1 MHQNRPVDSIS
12 FELNQ
17 FCVVVFAQVA
27 MNLVCQT
34 SLGGTWVDAHR
45 VAPTSV
51 KHIVPTNKMML
62 DIRFRVCKSA
72 WMDMESEMQ
81 QRGCS
86 KTKTLRQFCGKVCQ
100 SYGNLY
106 CKDPSTSISGRRLP
120 SSRIR
125 AQMPG
130 DLSLLSAETVREVM
144 QEESIL
150 KQGGGLLELIDEDDE
165 DVENENEDE
174 DDGVVLGYGW
184 KVRDASRFDVE
195 ELRAVAHVQ
204 ASSFH
209 LQAAVFDDLFFKLF
223 KVPLKQSNFLYNGLC
238 VLIMSHQAEG

>member
-1 MHQNRPVDSIS
+1 M
-12 FELNQ
+12 
-17 FCVVVFAQVA
+17 VFAQVA

-34 SLGGTWVDAHR
+34 SLGGTWVDTHR
-45 VAPTSV
+45 VAPTAV
-51 KHIVPTNKMML
+51 KHIGPTNQMML

-86 KTKTLRQFCGKVCQ
+86 KTKTLRQSCGKVSQ
-100 SYGNLY
+100 SYENLY

-120 SSRIR
+120 SSCIR
-125 AQMPG
+125 AQMPR

-150 KQGGGLLELIDEDDE
+150 KQGGGLLELIDDE
-165 DVENENEDE
+165 DVENEIEDE
-174 DDGVVLGYGW
+174 DEGVVLGYGW

-223 KVPLKQSNFLYNGLC
+223 KVPLKQSNSLYNVLC
-238 VLIMSHQAEG
+238 ILIMSHQAEG

>member
-1 MHQNRPVDSIS
+1 
-12 FELNQ
+12 
-17 FCVVVFAQVA
+17 

-34 SLGGTWVDAHR
+34 SLGGTWVDTHR
-45 VAPTSV
+45 VAPTAV
-51 KHIVPTNKMML
+51 KHIVPTNKMTL

-86 KTKTLRQFCGKVCQ
+86 KTKTLRQSCGKVSQ
-100 SYGNLY
+100 SYENLY
-106 CKDPSTSISGRRLP
+106 CKDPSTSISGRKLP
-120 SSRIR
+120 SSCIR

-130 DLSLLSAETVREVM
+130 DLSLLAAETVREVM

-150 KQGGGLLELIDEDDE
+150 KQGGGLLELIDDDDE

-174 DDGVVLGYGW
+174 DDDGVVLGYGW

-223 KVPLKQSNFLYNGLC
+223 KVPLQQSNFLYNVLC
-238 VLIMSHQAEG
+238 ILIMSHQAEG